1 MEEALMSYDG
11 CSGLVGGFYGEFSK
25 DVDRLI
31 KLAAQEGAE
40 LHAAKYGLESSKQIR
55 SVLAN
60 KIRTNWAMAL
70 VRGNADII
78 LSNLRFVRGGAAD
91 EDRYG
96 QFSDQHSRWNKKR
109 EEYRYA
115 YEEFRGPR
123 MGGFG
128 GRHCR

>member
-1 MEEALMSYDG
+1 M
-11 CSGLVGGFYGEFSK
+11 
-25 DVDRLI
+25 
-31 KLAAQEGAE
+31 
-40 LHAAKYGLESSKQIR
+40 
-55 SVLAN
+55 
-60 KIRTNWAMAL
+60 
-70 VRGNADII
+70 
-78 LSNLRFVRGGAAD
+78 LRVWGAAD

-109 EEYRYA
+109 EESRYA

>member
-1 MEEALMSYDG
+1 MAIFLGTGFEWPDELGDG
-11 CSGLVGGFYGEFSK
+11 
-25 DVDRLI
+25 
-31 KLAAQEGAE
+31 LA
-40 LHAAKYGLESSKQIR
+40 
-55 SVLAN
+55 
-60 KIRTNWAMAL
+60 
-70 VRGNADII
+70 RGNTGII

-109 EEYRYA
+109 GEYRYA
-115 YEEFRGPR
+115 HEEFRRPR

>member
-1 MEEALMSYDG
+1 MSASSIGPTSPFAVLWYLRSFSRSFLMYS
-11 CSGLVGGFYGEFSK
+11 SGISAA
-25 DVDRLI
+25 RL
-31 KLAAQEGAE
+31 LTGSQ
-40 LHAAKYGLESSKQIR
+40 
-55 SVLAN
+55 
-60 KIRTNWAMAL
+60 IRTNWAMAL
-70 VRGNADII
+70 ARGNACVI

-91 EDRYG
+91 ADRYG

>member
-1 MEEALMSYDG
+1 MGWLVPRFAL
-11 CSGLVGGFYGEFSK
+11 
-25 DVDRLI
+25 VDRLEVI
-31 KLAAQEGAE
+31 KSLE

-70 VRGNADII
+70 ARGNADVI
-78 LSNLRFVRGGAAD
+78 LSNLRFVRGSAAD

>member
-1 MEEALMSYDG
+1 MRTATANSPI
-11 CSGLVGGFYGEFSK
+11 ST
-25 DVDRLI
+25 
-31 KLAAQEGAE
+31 
-40 LHAAKYGLESSKQIR
+40 HA
-55 SVLAN
+55 
-60 KIRTNWAMAL
+60 
-70 VRGNADII
+70 
-78 LSNLRFVRGGAAD
+78 
-91 EDRYG
+91 DRYG

>member
-1 MEEALMSYDG
+1 
-11 CSGLVGGFYGEFSK
+11 
-25 DVDRLI
+25 
-31 KLAAQEGAE
+31 
-40 LHAAKYGLESSKQIR
+40 
-55 SVLAN
+55 
-60 KIRTNWAMAL
+60 MAL
-70 VRGNADII
+70 ARGNADVI

-123 MGGFG
+123 MGDFG
-128 GRHCR
+128 GPGNPRLIQFLSLIHI

>member
-1 MEEALMSYDG
+1 MPPPLAPPHRLLCCG
-11 CSGLVGGFYGEFSK
+11 IFGW
-25 DVDRLI
+25 LI

-40 LHAAKYGLESSKQIR
+40 LHAAKYGLENSKQIR

-70 VRGNADII
+70 ARGNADVI
-78 LSNLRFVRGGAAD
+78 LSNLRFVRGGAPD
-91 EDRYG
+91 EDHYS
-96 QFSDQHSRWNKKR
+96 QFSDQHSHWNKKR

-115 YEEFRGPR
+115 CEEFRGPR

>member
-1 MEEALMSYDG
+1 M
-11 CSGLVGGFYGEFSK
+11 
-25 DVDRLI
+25 
-31 KLAAQEGAE
+31 
-40 LHAAKYGLESSKQIR
+40 
-55 SVLAN
+55 LAN

-70 VRGNADII
+70 ARGNADVI

-123 MGGFG
+123 IGGFG